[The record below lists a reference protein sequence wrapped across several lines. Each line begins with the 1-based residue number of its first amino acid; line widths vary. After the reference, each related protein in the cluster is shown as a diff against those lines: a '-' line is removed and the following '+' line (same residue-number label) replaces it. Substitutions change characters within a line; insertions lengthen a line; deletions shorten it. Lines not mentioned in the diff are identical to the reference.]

1 MDNDR
6 PTYES
11 NYREAYCCLACNMMN
26 GYHKVAA
33 EKFGYKYSK
42 LGKNIQDVVVIW
54 SGPFNMIILLI
65 RRFLRKADL
74 YREPNHELI
83 SEYRV

>member
-1 MDNDR
+1 
-6 PTYES
+6 
-11 NYREAYCCLACNMMN
+11 MMN
-26 GYHKVAA
+26 GYHKGAA

-65 RRFLRKADL
+65 RRFLREADL